1 MSDAHGRTVALWRIA
16 TWSVLLIL
24 TVAVAL
30 TFRDYGIS
38 HDEFVQHTYG
48 RLLWDFYLSGFAD
61 RAVFDYIDLYRYGG
75 LFDLV
80 ATAAARLLPFAEYD
94 TRHLLSA
101 LCGIVGIA
109 GAGRLATLLAGP
121 RAGFF
126 AVALLALTSSYYGSM
141 FNNTK
146 DIPFAAGMIWTLYYA
161 VRVVTVLPKPGLA
174 LALKFGAAFGL
185 TIGIR
190 VGVMMIPVY
199 LSVAI
204 AIWAWDRVRR
214 EESGVV
220 AVEVWRAAL
229 RLLPGAV
236 LAYTIMAFAWP
247 WAVVQPL
254 NPLRA
259 LAFFSR
265 HPAVL
270 ESEIF
275 GIDIVSSH
283 TPWYYIPG
291 YLLVKLP
298 ELTLILFA
306 IGLAIFVTRIVRR
319 TGIER
324 AEAVLVTLAVLVP
337 LILFV
342 LFRPTVFNGMR
353 HFFFLVPPMTVMAAL
368 AADEL
373 WRAFHARGRL
383 WVGAFVVILVGIGFM
398 QARTIAALHPNQYVY
413 YNSIA
418 GGVAGAQDRF
428 EMDYWSNSIRE
439 VAMLLSDRVRSEA
452 GESGPAKPYKVALC
466 TEVFGFFHYV
476 PDGWFVVADTWSEG
490 EFFVAPTHM
499 DCDRML
505 EGELIVVV
513 ERMGALLAVVK
524 DRRRLVR

>member
-1 MSDAHGRTVALWRIA
+1 MEEARWRAADIWRIA
-16 TWSVLLIL
+16 TWVALVVLLVSV
-24 TVAVAL
+24 VA
-30 TFRDYGIS
+30 TFRDYGIT
-38 HDEFVQHTYG
+38 HDELVQHTYG
-48 RLLWDFYLSGFAD
+48 KMLWDFYLSGFAD

-75 LFDLV
+75 LFDLA
-80 ATAAARLLPFAEYD
+80 ATALAPHLPLAEYD

-101 LCGIVGIA
+101 LCGIAGIA

-126 AVALLALTSSYYGSM
+126 AVSMLALTASYYGAM

-161 VRVVTVLPKPGLA
+161 ARVIAVLPQPGLV

-199 LSVAI
+199 LFAGVAV
-204 AIWAWDRVRR
+204 WAWERARHEDVA
-214 EESGVV
+214 VV
-220 AVEVWRAAL
+220 ARHIWRAAIG
-229 RLLPGAV
+229 LLPGAV
-236 LAYTIMAFAWP
+236 LAYAIMAFAWP
-247 WAVVQPL
+247 WAVLQPL
-254 NPLRA
+254 NPIRA

-270 ESEIF
+270 DSKLF
-275 GIDIVSSH
+275 GIHIVSSH

-306 IGLAIFVTRIVRR
+306 VGLASIAVRIARR
-319 TGIER
+319 SDVER
-324 AEAVLVTLAVLVP
+324 AQTVVVALAVVVP

-368 AADEL
+368 AADDL
-373 WRAFHARGRL
+373 WRALRARGRL
-383 WVGAFVVILVGIGFM
+383 WLAAFAALLAGAGSM

-418 GGVAGAQDRF
+418 GGLAGAQGRF

-439 VAMLLSDRVRSEA
+439 AAMLLTDRVRAETGGA
-452 GESGPAKPYKVALC
+452 GPAKPYKVALC
-466 TEVFGFFHYV
+466 TEAFGFFQYV
-476 PDGWFVVADTWSEG
+476 PDGWFEVADKWSEG
-490 EFFVAPTHM
+490 AFFVVPTQM
-499 DCDRML
+499 DCERML
-505 EGELIVVV
+505 DGEPIVVV
-513 ERMGALLAVVK
+513 ARMGTVLALVK
-524 DRRRLVR
+524 DRRGILR